1 MATSAALV
9 RTKSAGISEAEWE
22 ARVELAACYRL
33 FNQFGWH
40 ELIYNHITVRVPGTT
55 DQFLINPFGLMYR
68 EVKASNLVKMDIRGN
83 KLDDSPYDVNPA
95 GFVVHSA
102 VHAGRHDVHCV
113 MHTHTTAGQAVS
125 CQEEGLL
132 PLSFNAM
139 FYTDRIAYHEF
150 EGITLDAEEC
160 GRLAASLGNKNL
172 MILRNHGLLACGP
185 TVGDAFAEM
194 YQLQRS
200 CEVQLAAMSGGAKL
214 HMPPHA
220 VAQRVANQYEDASRS
235 GSLNKRLFT
244 AMVRWMD
251 DIDPSFRD

>member
-1 MATSAALV
+1 MATNAALA
-9 RTKSAGISEAEWE
+9 RTNDAGITEAEWE

-33 FNQFGWH
+33 FYQLGWH

-68 EVKASNLVKMDIRGN
+68 EVKASNLVKMDIHGN
-83 KLDDSPYDVNPA
+83 KLDDSPYEVNPA

-102 VHAGRHDVHCV
+102 VHAVRHDVHCV

-125 CQEEGLL
+125 CQADGLL
-132 PLSFNAM
+132 PMSFNAM

-150 EGITLDAEEC
+150 EGITLDSEEC
-160 GRLAASLGNKNL
+160 GRLAGSLGTKNL
-172 MILRNHGLLACGP
+172 MILRNHGLLACGR

-194 YQLQRS
+194 YQLQRA
-200 CEVQLAAMSGGAKL
+200 CEVQLATLSGGARL
-214 HMPPHA
+214 HIPPRA
-220 VAQRVANQYEDASRS
+220 VAEKVASQYENAARS
-235 GSLNKRLFT
+235 GSLNARLFG

-251 DIDPSFRD
+251 DIDPSYRD